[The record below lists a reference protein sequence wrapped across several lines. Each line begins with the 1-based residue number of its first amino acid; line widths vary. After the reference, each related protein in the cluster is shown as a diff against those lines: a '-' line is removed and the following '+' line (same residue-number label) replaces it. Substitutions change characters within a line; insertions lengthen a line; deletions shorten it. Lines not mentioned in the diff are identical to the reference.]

1 MILESA
7 AHAQARGA
15 RIYAEI
21 AGYGQSSD
29 AFHMTLP
36 HPEGAGASRAM
47 HNALRDAA
55 MAPSD
60 IDYVNAH
67 ATSTPAGDIAESRA
81 IEHVFGEH
89 AQSLCVGGT
98 KSMTGHMLGAAGAVE
113 AAIAALAIHHDLIP
127 PTINLENTDPECR
140 LDYVAP
146 ARPVRVR

>member
-1 MILESA
+1 MKALSTRNDAPEAASRPFDIDRDGFVAAEGAGVMIESA
-7 AHAQARGA
+7 AHAQARGTNS
-15 RIYAEI
+15 AEI

-89 AQSLCVGGT
+89 AQSLCV
-98 KSMTGHMLGAAGAVE
+98 
-113 AAIAALAIHHDLIP
+113 
-127 PTINLENTDPECR
+127 
-140 LDYVAP
+140 
-146 ARPVRVR
+146 VRNR